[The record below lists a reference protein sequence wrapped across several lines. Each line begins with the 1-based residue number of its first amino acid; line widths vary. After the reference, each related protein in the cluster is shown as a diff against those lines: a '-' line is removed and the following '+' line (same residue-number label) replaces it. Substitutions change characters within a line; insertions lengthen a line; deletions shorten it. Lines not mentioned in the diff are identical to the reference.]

1 VRTRRQ
7 SARDK
12 ELREQRVEFRLWAKW
27 RRQRVEALLNGP
39 YSEAVQSLLI
49 FSKTMPTPSALLD
62 FIARGPW
69 SDADAD
75 TRAEVLSLLDAVITK
90 RRERM
95 GFVPFDDAL
104 PGQPD
109 NLFLLLR
116 ELLAPPPGAKP
127 GLSNETLSIRNTE
140 NVE

>member
-1 VRTRRQ
+1 MKTRRQ

-12 ELREQRVEFRLWAKW
+12 ELREQRLEFRLWAKW
-27 RRQRVEALLNGP
+27 RRQRVEQLCNGPHGDAAQALL
-39 YSEAVQSLLI
+39 L
-49 FSKTMPTPSALLD
+49 FSKTVPAPSALLD

-69 SDADAD
+69 AGTDAD
-75 TRAEVLSLLDAVITK
+75 TRYEILSLLDAMIIK

-95 GFVPFDDAL
+95 GLPSFDDAL

-116 ELLAPPPGAKP
+116 ELLAPPPGAQP
-127 GLSNETLSIRNTE
+127 GSTDATSKIQEHVT
-140 NVE
+140 